1 MVVIRLSRAGAKKRP
16 FYHICVSDRRK
27 ARDGSFIEKIGFY
40 NPIAKDGEEKIRL
53 DHERFDYWKSVGA
66 IPSDTVNMLFERSKM
81 SDEEIAELEQKK
93 SEQKQKRKEKAILE
107 KQKAAEEEAPAEE
120 AAPADGDEA
129 VEANTDEAPAEESPA
144 EEAPAEEESPVEEA
158 PAETKS
164 ETEENKNQ

>member
-53 DHERFDYWKSVGA
+53 DHERFEYWKSVGA
-66 IPSDTVNMLFERSKM
+66 IPSDTVSMLFKRSSM
-81 SDEEIAELEQKK
+81 SEEEVAKLEQKK

-107 KQKAAEEEAPAEE
+107 KQEAAAEEAPVEEAP
-120 AAPADGDEA
+120 
-129 VEANTDEAPAEESPA
+129 V
-144 EEAPAEEESPVEEA
+144 EEAPAEEEAPVEEAPVEEA
-158 PAETKS
+158 PAEEEAPETKS
-164 ETEENKNQ
+164 ATEENKNQ

>member
-1 MVVIRLSRAGAKKRP
+1 MVVIRLSRAGAKKRT

-53 DHERFDYWKSVGA
+53 DHERFEYWKSVGA

-107 KQKAAEEEAPAEE
+107 KQKASTSFIQRYLQIGYNRAARMIEQMEKEEIVSEA
-120 AAPADGDEA
+120 DRVGKRS
-129 VEANTDEAPAEESPA
+129 VL
-144 EEAPAEEESPVEEA
+144 
-158 PAETKS
+158 K
-164 ETEENKNQ
+164 K

>member
-40 NPIAKDGEEKIRL
+40 NPIAKDGEEKIKL
-53 DHERFDYWKSVGA
+53 DHERFEYWKSVGA
-66 IPSDTVNMLFERSKM
+66 IPSDTVKMLFERSNM
-81 SDEEIAELEQKK
+81 SEEDIAKLEQKK

-107 KQKAAEEEAPAEE
+107 KQKSAEEEAPAEE
-120 AAPADGDEA
+120 ATSADGDE
-129 VEANTDEAPAEESPA
+129 VVKANTDETPAEEEAPV
-144 EEAPAEEESPVEEA
+144 EEAPAEEA

>member
-53 DHERFDYWKSVGA
+53 DHERFEYWKSVGA
-66 IPSDTVNMLFERSKM
+66 IPSDTVSMLFKRSNM
-81 SDEEIAELEQKK
+81 SEEEVAKLEQKK

-107 KQKAAEEEAPAEE
+107 KQEAAAEEAPVEEAP
-120 AAPADGDEA
+120 
-129 VEANTDEAPAEESPA
+129 V
-144 EEAPAEEESPVEEA
+144 EEAPAEEEAPVEEA
-158 PAETKS
+158 PVEEAPETKS
-164 ETEENKNQ
+164 EKEENKNQ

>member
-40 NPIAKDGEEKIRL
+40 NPIAKDGEEKIKL
-53 DHERFDYWKSVGA
+53 DHERFEYWKSVGA
-66 IPSDTVNMLFERSKM
+66 IPSDTVKMLFERSNM
-81 SDEEIAELEQKK
+81 SEEDIAKLEQKK

-107 KQKAAEEEAPAEE
+107 KQKSAEEEAPAEE
-120 AAPADGDEA
+120 ATSADGDE
-129 VEANTDEAPAEESPA
+129 VVKANTDET
-144 EEAPAEEESPVEEA
+144 PAEEEAPVEEAPVEEA

>member
-53 DHERFDYWKSVGA
+53 DHERFEYWKSVGA
-66 IPSDTVNMLFERSKM
+66 IPSDTVSMLFKRSNM
-81 SDEEIAELEQKK
+81 SEEEVAKLEQKK

-107 KQKAAEEEAPAEE
+107 KQEAVAEE
-120 AAPADGDEA
+120 A
-129 VEANTDEAPAEESPA
+129 
-144 EEAPAEEESPVEEA
+144 PVEEA
-158 PAETKS
+158 PV
-164 ETEENKNQ
+164 EEAPVEEAPVEEAPVEEAPVEEASVEEAPVEEAPVEEAPVEEAKEEK